1 MCIVLDPSKLANL
14 KKPELCQQLDIH
26 CELLKEAVIA
36 KTKLPKMLKAIL
48 KSDERFGFHTGVL
61 CSADP

>member
-26 CELLKEAVIA
+26 CELLKEALIA
-36 KTKLPKMLKAIL
+36 KTNYP
-48 KSDERFGFHTGVL
+48 R
-61 CSADP
+61 C